1 MWSEA
6 IKILKGEYA
15 VRAIKEHKMD
25 QAIIFCRTK
34 IDCDNLEQY
43 FMQQGGG
50 KFVPLISHF
59 TDYYPHVDKA
69 RVCAQSL
76 KQRAYC
82 NLSVSVQYFSMD
94 KPWDKHENFFH
105 RAIIVSNM
113 NLDHRTLMP

>member
-1 MWSEA
+1 MLSEQSRSTRWIKQLSSVERKLTVITWSST
-6 IKILKGEYA
+6 LCS
-15 VRAIKEHKMD
+15 KEEV
-25 QAIIFCRTK
+25 
-34 IDCDNLEQY
+34 NLSS
-43 FMQQGGG
+43 
-50 KFVPLISHF
+50 LISHF

-76 KQRAYC
+76 KQMAYC